1 MSRTPEI
8 HGLEQ
13 VLALADG
20 GEYLPIL
27 QEELATLIADLHSH
41 ATIYGKSTGKL
52 NLSISLAADRKGQV
66 DLVVEHKVVMPKMPK
81 AKGSAW
87 TVPGGKLT
95 VENPAQRRM
104 EIREVEGGKRELR
117 SPGT

>member
-8 HGLEQ
+8 NGLEQ
-13 VLALADG
+13 LISLADG
-20 GEYLPIL
+20 GEYLPLL
-27 QEELATLIADLHSH
+27 QSELATLIADLHSH
-41 ATIYGKSTGKL
+41 ATIYNKSAGKL
-52 NLSISLAADRKGQV
+52 NLSIGLAFDRKGQV
-66 DLVVEHKVVMPKMPK
+66 DLVIEHKITAPKMPK

-87 TVPGGKLT
+87 SIPGGKLT

-117 SPGT
+117 SPGA